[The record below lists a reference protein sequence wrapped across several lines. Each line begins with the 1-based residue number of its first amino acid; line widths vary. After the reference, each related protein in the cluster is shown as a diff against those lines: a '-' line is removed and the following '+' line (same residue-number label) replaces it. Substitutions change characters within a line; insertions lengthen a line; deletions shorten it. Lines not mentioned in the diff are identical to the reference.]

1 MDRKQKYWLKAKIWI
16 ESKRTDWK
24 QKYESKAK
32 IEMKSNNIMDVKQK
46 YNGCKAKML
55 IKSKIV
61 YIAVEYNVVDV
72 NVSNS

>member
-1 MDRKQKYWLKAKIWI
+1 
-16 ESKRTDWK
+16 
-24 QKYESKAK
+24 
-32 IEMKSNNIMDVKQK
+32 MDVKQK